1 MRACLERVDD
11 QVDDP
16 DDGVRQ
22 RELRDELQ
30 ELRHLLGQLGDARGE
45 RAVGSGGG
53 PSESG
58 MAFTQLKTAT
68 TVSMMS
74 NTGISGVSA
83 GWMASIR
90 LNCWM
95 LTPPGSVMTGGSP
108 SSRNFEA
115 DREGHGR
122 LLQMGRRWAG
132 RRGRRW

>member
-1 MRACLERVDD
+1 MMPMMVYGSESCGMSFKSFDTFSASS
-11 QVDDP
+11 
-16 DDGVRQ
+16 GM
-22 RELRDELQ
+22 
-30 ELRHLLGQLGDARGE
+30 HAAS
-45 RAVGSGGG
+45 AVGSGGG

-108 SSRNFEA
+108 SSGISRQI
-115 DREGHGR
+115 GR
-122 LLQMGRRWAG
+122 ATFVSFRWGRRWAG
-132 RRGRRW
+132 RRGRQW